1 MDYRSFTAL
10 ILGIGCLV
18 IGTPSRAD
26 EIRISGSRCSNEVH
40 VVARDARLSAV
51 LKQLAEVLDF
61 KLRVDSDNDPLVD
74 IDAVRRPRDLI
85 MRLAPLENVSM
96 TQGRDPKCRNQP
108 RILQVWVLPMARN
121 GVARAMASTPNA
133 LTPQQQAEQERL
145 AHEGANM
152 ILKAH
157 GMDPAGQSSSQ

>member
-1 MDYRSFTAL
+1 MAL
-10 ILGIGCLV
+10 LK
-18 IGTPSRAD
+18 R
-26 EIRISGSRCSNEVH
+26 N
-40 VVARDARLSAV
+40 VVRHGYWVRHTDPES
-51 LKQLAEVLDF
+51 QLAEVLDF